1 MNRKGGGLMCIYKSV
16 LNVEKVRII
25 SKKSF
30 EGLVIRYQQT
40 IFALIYR
47 PPYSKKHPVQICTFL
62 DEFNEFLTA
71 LLQENSQTITTG
83 DLSILWNLSE
93 LILED

>member
-1 MNRKGGGLMCIYKSV
+1 MCIYKSE

-30 EGLVIRYQQT
+30 EGLVIRFQQT

-47 PPYSKKHPVQICTFL
+47 PPYSKKHPVQISTFL
-62 DEFNEFLTA
+62 DEFSEFITA
-71 LLQENSQTITTG
+71 LLQENSQAIIT
-83 DLSILWNLSE
+83 
-93 LILED
+93 